1 MSVSRVGTR
10 QPLATPTEVAEFLAV
25 PESRLR
31 QWRYL
36 GTGPAYTKLEN
47 SLVRYRWPDVE
58 AWLETGPA
66 AA

>member
-1 MSVSRVGTR
+1 MAATKADTR
-10 QPLATPTEVAEFLAV
+10 QPLATSKDVAEFLAV

-36 GTGPAYTKLEN
+36 GTGPAYRKLEN
-47 SLVRYRWPDVE
+47 HLVRYRWADVE
-58 AWLETGPA
+58 AWLEQGPA

>member
-1 MSVSRVGTR
+1 MAANATEVRR
-10 QPLATPTEVAEFLAV
+10 PLATPQEVAEFLAV

-36 GTGPAYTKLEN
+36 GTGPAYRKLAN
-47 SLVRYRWPDVE
+47 HLVRYQWADIE
-58 AWLETGPA
+58 DWLDQGPA